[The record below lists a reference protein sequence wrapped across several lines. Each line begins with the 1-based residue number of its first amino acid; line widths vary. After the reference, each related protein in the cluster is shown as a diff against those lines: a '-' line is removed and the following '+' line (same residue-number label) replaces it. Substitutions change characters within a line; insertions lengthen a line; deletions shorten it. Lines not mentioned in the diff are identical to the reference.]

1 MLRERHRS
9 EVRSVVPSSS
19 RRRCSN
25 RSGAVPEV
33 GLIPGNRFLL
43 LPLKKVTA
51 LVRPHTP
58 CREPTATSTKPCISS
73 HRRSGRAPPLPVQTV
88 VAARSSRHHRR
99 STAHRVAKAH
109 LSPVS
114 EHHEPLLDQV
124 APQRTSR
131 SRDISIFTLSV
142 EQAQLWRRSSS
153 NADLVRTYR
162 KPAGSRHNRV
172 APNYYPDLRSWSY
185 DKVAATS
192 NYYAGT
198 DRLVSTDYYGDLR
211 SSHQSS
217 LASGG
222 EKLVSRKRNSVA
234 HPFRAGSPFLCSFT
248 NEHDLPFGPSPLH
261 RRSGRSS

>member
-9 EVRSVVPSSS
+9 EVRSVPSSS

-58 CREPTATSTKPCISS
+58 CREPSATSTKPCISS
-73 HRRSGRAPPLPVQTV
+73 QRRSRAPPLPVQQTV

-99 STAHRVAKAH
+99 STTHRVAKAH

-124 APQRTSR
+124 VPQRTGR

-172 APNYYPDLRSWSY
+172 APNFYPDLRRWSY
-185 DKVAATS
+185 DKMVATS
-192 NYYAGT
+192 NYYAGP

-211 SSHQSS
+211 SFQSS

-234 HPFRAGSPFLCSFT
+234 HHFRASSPFLCSFT